1 MRLVMQN
8 YGEENH
14 QSILEYRGAKVC
26 PCVSLACIAP
36 PLHAHAT
43 SHVLPFPCPQVALTV
58 RTEKQEALNVY
69 MPKAKAGQT
78 KPIIRAPMSGKL
90 VSISV
95 RRGDHVCTDSRLWF
109 DRLVS
114 LHSFS
119 LRR

>member
-1 MRLVMQN
+1 M
-8 YGEENH
+8 
-14 QSILEYRGAKVC
+14 
-26 PCVSLACIAP
+26 
-36 PLHAHAT
+36 
-43 SHVLPFPCPQVALTV
+43 

-114 LHSFS
+114 LPSFS
-119 LRR
+119 LAQVKEGSTVAVLEAMKMQNPLKASRSGIVKAVHVTVRPFCA